1 MNKIVYDAETGQTTT
16 VPFSQKDLDLVE
28 QIEAQREIDIEN
40 NIYPQSQNNLL
51 KESAINKLKELG
63 LTEEEAKALAG
74 I

>member
-40 NIYPQSQNNLL
+40 NIYPQPQNNLL